1 MFERLGELLSEKI
14 EAECRE
20 EDSCGEKIEAEC
32 REEDSCGEKI
42 EAECREEDSCRGEIK
57 AVRDGDACKGE
68 NDAAVGDVDACKSE
82 SAAGGGKGVS
92 EALVLGALREKGEV
106 NGQVLHPGEF
116 EEDVPVKILDADVS
130 FNP

>member
-32 REEDSCGEKI
+32 RDVGSCGKKI
-42 EAECREEDSCRGEIK
+42 EAECRDVDSCG
-57 AVRDGDACKGE
+57 GE
-68 NDAAVGDVDACKSE
+68 NDAAVGDVDAIRSE

-92 EALVLGALREKGEV
+92 EALVLGALREKCEV

-116 EEDVPVKILDADVS
+116 VEDVPVKILDADVTL
-130 FNP
+130 NP